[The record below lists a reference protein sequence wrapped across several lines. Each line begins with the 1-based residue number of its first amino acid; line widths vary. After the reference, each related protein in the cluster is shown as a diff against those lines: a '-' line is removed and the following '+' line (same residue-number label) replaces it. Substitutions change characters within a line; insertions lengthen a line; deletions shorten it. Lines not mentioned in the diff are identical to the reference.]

1 MLNQISQWVKNFSD
15 SGAAVPT
22 QDEDF
27 AATITAL
34 LVEAAMADG
43 ALGVDERSRILNLLT
58 DQLELGASDAQTL
71 LDEEIAAHNARV
83 EIHGLVRQIRT
94 DTEMEDR
101 IIILEMIWVV
111 VLADSHIDAHES
123 QLMRRLAG
131 LLFIDDVEAGLA
143 AKRART
149 RLGLAH

>member
-43 ALGVDERSRILNLLT
+43 ALDPDEGALILHLLT
-58 DQLELGASDAQTL
+58 RPVGTKSSRCANDA
-71 LDEEIAAHNARV
+71 
-83 EIHGLVRQIRT
+83 
-94 DTEMEDR
+94 
-101 IIILEMIWVV
+101 
-111 VLADSHIDAHES
+111 
-123 QLMRRLAG
+123 
-131 LLFIDDVEAGLA
+131 
-143 AKRART
+143 
-149 RLGLAH
+149 